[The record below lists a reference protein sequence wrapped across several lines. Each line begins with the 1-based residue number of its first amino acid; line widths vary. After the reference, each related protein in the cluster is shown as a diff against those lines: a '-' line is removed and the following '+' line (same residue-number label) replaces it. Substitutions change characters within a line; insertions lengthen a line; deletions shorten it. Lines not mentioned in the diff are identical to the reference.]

1 MTFVLAFESNELLPK
16 QRFFI
21 KTGSKRSKRLLSIL
35 SMVLRRERLS
45 VVDVHGTV
53 KKIVRS

>member
-16 QRFFI
+16 RRFFI
-21 KTGSKRSKRLLSIL
+21 KTGSKRSKKLLSIL
-35 SMVLRRERLS
+35 SMVLRRVRLS
-45 VVDVHGTV
+45 VVAIHGTV